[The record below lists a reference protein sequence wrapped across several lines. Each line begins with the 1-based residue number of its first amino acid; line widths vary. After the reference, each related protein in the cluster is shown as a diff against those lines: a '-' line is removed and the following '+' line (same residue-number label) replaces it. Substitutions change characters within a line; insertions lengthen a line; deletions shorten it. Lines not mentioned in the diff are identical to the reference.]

1 MSIDYEAP
9 IVIDNGTAEIRAGF
23 AGDDDPKVK
32 MPTIV
37 GRPRAR
43 YVRQAAIAGQATD
56 TYIGHEA
63 LSRRGVLEM
72 KYPIEN
78 GIVTNWDDVEKV
90 YSYSNYNYNTI
101 ALMYTLVLS
110 WCTVTSV
117 RSYHNTIIF
126 NSGP

>member
-37 GRPRAR
+37 GRPR
-43 YVRQAAIAGQATD
+43 YVRQAAIAGQVTD

-78 GIVTNWDDVEKV
+78 GIVTNWDDMEKV
-90 YSYSNYNYNTI
+90 K
-101 ALMYTLVLS
+101 LQ
-110 WCTVTSV
+110 
-117 RSYHNTIIF
+117 
-126 NSGP
+126 